1 MQFLNIKKNKQ
12 SKGFTLVEI
21 LLVVGFIA
29 LAGVGIYATYNK
41 VQVSNQAN
49 VESRNIDTLRAGIK
63 GLYGSKSVYTGL
75 TNLVV
80 NQAKISPETMRDPT
94 TIGGAAN
101 ATITHQFGGNVT
113 IGPTPIVTPGK
124 PDGGFEIVY
133 VAVPSDIC
141 VKLGSSAA
149 VQFDRVLVGTT
160 VIKALGGELDPATI
174 ASSCNASTT
183 PDMTFQSK

>member
-63 GLYGSKSVYTGL
+63 GLYGSKSAYTGL
-75 TNLVV
+75 TNTVV
-80 NQAKISPETMRDPT
+80 NQAKITPESMRDGT
-94 TIGGAAN
+94 NVASI
-101 ATITHQFGGNVT
+101 IHQFGGTVT
-113 IGPTPIVTPGK
+113 VVPNSDVTPGK
-124 PDGGFEIVY
+124 TDGGFQIEY
-133 VAVPSDIC
+133 GTVPSDIC
-141 VKLGSSAA
+141 VKLASSAA
-149 VQFDRVLVGTT
+149 VQFDRVLVGGQ
-160 VIKALGGELDPATI
+160 VVKALGGELDPAVI
-174 ASSCNASTT
+174 ATNCNANATST
-183 PDMTFQSK
+183 MTFQSK